1 MNNNGGIPAK
11 IKLQTKVVQN
21 NEVEEFV
28 FDLFGQVVQMGNTL
42 YIRYKEEQP
51 DGSEVPVTMKITP
64 DSHVQLIRSGDMR
77 LRMKFGYR
85 EEIETSYKTPYGMF
99 VITTNTHKLHVSL
112 KDRPFS
118 GIITIDYSLSMHNE
132 KVGDYNLVLEFTT

>member
-1 MNNNGGIPAK
+1 M
-11 IKLQTKVVQN
+11 QTKVTQN

-28 FDLFGQVVQMGNTL
+28 FDLFGQVVQMGSTL
-42 YIRYKEEQP
+42 YIRYKEVQS

-64 DSHVQLIRSGDMR
+64 DSRIQLIRSGEMR

-85 EEIETSYKTPYGMF
+85 EKIETSYKTPYGMIA
-99 VITTNTHKLHVSL
+99 ITTDTHKLHVSL

-118 GIITIDYSLSMHNE
+118 GIVTIDYSLSMHNE
-132 KVGDYNLVLEFTT
+132 KVGDYNLILEFTT